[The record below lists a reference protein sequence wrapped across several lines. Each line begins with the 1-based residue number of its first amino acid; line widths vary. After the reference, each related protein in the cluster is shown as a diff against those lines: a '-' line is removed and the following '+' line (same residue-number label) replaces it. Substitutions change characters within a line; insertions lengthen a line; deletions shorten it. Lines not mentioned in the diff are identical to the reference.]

1 MIVCPNCRHNN
12 LNGSVFCS
20 ECGAHLVITDNL
32 VTQNITPDQQ
42 DIDENFPAQPI
53 LGVQRAVGSKL
64 DTWGTLH
71 LLDTGQMLP
80 LSDRN
85 EFTLGRASEGQPI
98 MPDIDLSP
106 YHAYANG
113 VSRLHAVV
121 KRKSEQVM
129 LMDLGSSNGTYLNG
143 KRLPPNLEQIMRH
156 GDVALL
162 GKLKIQILLKPA

>member
-12 LNGSVFCS
+12 LNGSMFCS
-20 ECGAHLVITDNL
+20 ECGAHLVASDHL
-32 VTQNITPDQQ
+32 VTQNISPDQK
-42 DIDENFPAQPI
+42 DIEEDLSAHPVV
-53 LGVQRAVGSKL
+53 GVHRAIGSKL

-85 EFTLGRASEGQPI
+85 EFTLGRVSEGQPI

-121 KRKSEQVM
+121 KRKAEQIL

-143 KRLPPNLEQIMRH
+143 KRVPPNLEQFLRH
-156 GDVALL
+156 GDVAML